1 VVTKRKSEQIPT
13 QGTSLFD
20 IEPDPT
26 PDAGSFG
33 MLQDPRL
40 PVSHTF
46 IFGGRAETPG
56 ASAKTPS
63 GAIATMESTRSQ
75 CPRPL
80 FDSSYENAEEW
91 ADEFRRGWAAMATLD
106 RATGEPILPKPQT
119 WLIADAMNAHDLD
132 TGRPL
137 HSTLGVCVP
146 RRAAKTT
153 SILAVA
159 IGRCISRPGY
169 VVIFT
174 AQSGTKAS
182 ARFLDLARSLDRVN
196 SNDEERGFRILRGAG
211 NQLIEFANGSLF
223 LVVPP
228 KGDAFRGDAG
238 DLIILDESQ
247 EHDPVDSE
255 DLLGAIL
262 PVMDTRP
269 GAQLVVAGTAGEHRS
284 GLFWDTLEEG
294 RKAVMGTGIVE
305 FAAPEDTPIHMD
317 GEPIEGTVADP
328 EVWRRAHPG
337 IDTLTDTE
345 TISIRYAKLG
355 LPQFMREYLGIW
367 PEDFTQSAIPA
378 DKWRDGA
385 EPFMDKPAHFALAF
399 DVSPDGSSAAIAAAW
414 RLPSG
419 VAVIEIIR
427 HEPGSSWL
435 VAAAADLAK
444 RHRVVVGHDT
454 IGAAFVEA
462 EALGR
467 ERPKPRLRPMMM
479 KDVGAGCAAIMKEI
493 QTGNIIHF
501 DQPGL
506 TNAALNVSK
515 RPLGENAWAWGR
527 KASKVDIGPLIAA
540 THALRVYDSTAT
552 ATRLGVISAKGMGL

>member
-1 VVTKRKSEQIPT
+1 M
-13 QGTSLFD
+13 D
-20 IEPDPT
+20 
-26 PDAGSFG
+26 
-33 MLQDPRL
+33 
-40 PVSHTF
+40 
-46 IFGGRAETPG
+46 
-56 ASAKTPS
+56 
-63 GAIATMESTRSQ
+63 STRNQ
-75 CPRPL
+75 CPKPL
-80 FDSSYENAEEW
+80 HDSAYDNAEEW
-91 ADEFRRGWAAMATLD
+91 ADEFRAGWAAMATLD
-106 RATGEPILPKPQT
+106 RATGEPILPKPQS

-132 TGRPL
+132 SGMPL
-137 HSTLGVCVP
+137 HSTLGICVP

-159 IGRCISRPGY
+159 LGRCITRPGY
-169 VVIFT
+169 VVLFT

-182 ARFLDLARSLDRVN
+182 ARFLDLARALDRVN
-196 SNDEERGFRILRGAG
+196 SNDEQRGFRILRGAG

-228 KGDAFRGDAG
+228 KGDSFRGDAG
-238 DLIILDESQ
+238 DLIVLDEAQ
-247 EHDPVDSE
+247 AHDPVDSE
-255 DLLGAIL
+255 DLIGAIL

-294 RKAVMGTGIVE
+294 RKAVLGTGIVE
-305 FAAPEDTPIHMD
+305 FAAHPDTPIHIE

-328 EVWRRAHPG
+328 AVWQATHPG
-337 IDTLTDTE
+337 IGTLTTVE
-345 TISIRYAKLG
+345 TVAIRYAKLG

-385 EPFMDKPAHFALAF
+385 EPFSPKPDDFALAF
-399 DVSPDGSSAAIAAAW
+399 DVSPDGSSAAIVAAW
-414 RLPSG
+414 RNRSG
-419 VAVIEIIR
+419 VAFVEVVR

-435 VAAAADLAK
+435 VPALVDLSK
-444 RHRVVVGHDT
+444 RLRVTIGHDT

-479 KDVGAGCAAIMKEI
+479 RDVGAGCAAIMKEI
-493 QTGNIIHF
+493 QTGNLIHF

-506 TNAALNVSK
+506 NTAALNVSK

-527 KASKVDIGPLIAA
+527 KASKADIGPLIAA
-540 THALRVYDSTAT
+540 THALRVYDSTQST
-552 ATRLGVISAKGMGL
+552 PSLGVISAKGMGL